1 MSTGPIAAF
10 NFVGGDWVGAASG
23 RTYQRENPA
32 RVDEVVVTAPDS
44 DAGDVAQAVQ
54 HVADG
59 YHEWADRAPEARAD
73 VILRAADLL
82 AARAEDLAVELVREE
97 GKTLAEARVET
108 RRTPQNLRMYAG
120 EALRL
125 FGETIPSSGDGL
137 VLTLRQSV
145 GVVAAITP
153 WNFPLNIPSRKL
165 APALAAGNGV
175 VFKPSELTPLVGQR
189 LVEALIEAGVP
200 GAALALVHGHADVG
214 KALVSDPRVGAVT
227 FTGSTAVGEAIHA
240 NVPPWVRTQLEMG
253 GKNALVVLDDADLDL
268 AAEIVAKGAFGLAG
282 QACTGTSRVV
292 VHESVANGLLD
303 RIMERARGTVVG
315 DGLSAEVTMGPLAS
329 LAQQEKYQ
337 TYLEVAADE
346 GARLETPTHGS
357 APEGGYFVRPAVFS
371 GVHPGQRLAQEEVFS
386 PILAYLTVASYEE
399 AVEVVNGTGYG
410 LSAGVVT
417 NRLDTA
423 LRFARDVDAGVVKV
437 NQPTTGVA
445 MNAPFGGLKRSSTQT
460 FKEQAG
466 PTMMQFYTQEKT
478 VYVSPEEAR

>member
-1 MSTGPIAAF
+1 MSARPLKVS
-10 NFVGGDWVGAASG
+10 NFVGGEWVGAASG
-23 RTYQRENPA
+23 RMYQRENPA
-32 RVDEVVVTAPDS
+32 RVDEVVLAAPDS
-44 DAGDVAQAVQ
+44 DPVDVAQAVE

-59 YHEWADRAPEARAD
+59 YHEWAATAPESRAD
-73 VILRAADLL
+73 VILLAADIL
-82 AARAEDLAVELVREE
+82 AARSEELAAELVREE

-137 VLTLRQSV
+137 VLTLRQPV

-175 VFKPSELTPLVGQR
+175 VFKPSELTPLAGQR
-189 LVEALIEAGVP
+189 LVEALLEAGVP
-200 GAALALVHGHADVG
+200 GTALALVHGHGPVG

-240 NVPPWVRTQLEMG
+240 SVPPWVRTQLEMG

-268 AAEIVAKGAFGLAG
+268 AADTVAKGAFGLAG

-292 VHESVANGLLD
+292 VHESVANSLLD
-303 RIMERARGTVVG
+303 RIMERARATVVG
-315 DGLSAEVTMGPLAS
+315 DGLTAGVTMGPLAS
-329 LAQQEKYQ
+329 HAQLDKYL
-337 TYLEVAADE
+337 TYLQVAAEE
-346 GARLETPTHGS
+346 GASLETPTRDC
-357 APEGGYFVRPAVFS
+357 APGGGYFVRPAVFS
-371 GVHPGQRLAQEEVFS
+371 GVEPGQRLAQEEVFS
-386 PILAYLTVASYEE
+386 PILACLTVASYDE
-399 AVEVVNGTGYG
+399 AVEVVNGTCYG

-417 NRLDTA
+417 SRLDTA
-423 LRFARDVDAGVVKV
+423 LRFAHDVDAGVVKV
-437 NQPTTGVA
+437 NQTTTGVA
-445 MNAPFGGLKRSSTQT
+445 MNAPFGGMKRSSTQT